1 MSNFWGSV
9 YLQIDGGITDV
20 NSPYLIDKKSGT
32 FNFQVCS
39 INGNDFGEIE
49 SAFNKALDTKG
60 KTAGIIVK
68 TVTGLGPSF
77 MKNDVSWHR
86 TAPNDKQYEQKM
98 EGLDKEDTFG
108 LVEVN

>member
-1 MSNFWGSV
+1 
-9 YLQIDGGITDV
+9 
-20 NSPYLIDKKSGT
+20 
-32 FNFQVCS
+32 
-39 INGNDFGEIE
+39 
-49 SAFNKALDTKG
+49 
-60 KTAGIIVK
+60 
-68 TVTGLGPSF
+68 